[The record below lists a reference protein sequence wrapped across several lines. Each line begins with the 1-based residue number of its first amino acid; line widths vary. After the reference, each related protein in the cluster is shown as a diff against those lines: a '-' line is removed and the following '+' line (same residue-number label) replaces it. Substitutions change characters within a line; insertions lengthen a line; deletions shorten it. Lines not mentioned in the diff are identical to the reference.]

1 VKPVILVVDDE
12 KTFRMVAETALTA
25 EGYEVHAAASGRE
38 ALQIFDHH
46 PPDLVVLDRNLPDT
60 DGLQLLPR
68 FARPKEE
75 GTVPQEERIDRSPE
89 PPLVIM
95 ATAYGEVEH
104 AVQALKLGAHDYL
117 TKPLSLPELSH
128 KIRAALQ
135 TRHLRRRVEALASR
149 AGERAQ
155 RRLLASENT
164 AMRQVDSLISA
175 VARSPTTTVLIEGE
189 SGTGK
194 QLVAQLIHERTERR
208 RGEAFI
214 EINAA
219 SLPEPFVESEIFG
232 HERGAF
238 TDARLQK
245 RGLLELS
252 DGGSL
257 FLDEVAELSLAAQ
270 AKLLKVLE
278 TSTFRRLGGTLD
290 IHVDVRFIAA
300 THRDLPAL
308 VREGRFR
315 GDLFHRLDVF
325 RIRLPPL
332 RERPE
337 DLIALAREFL
347 RECAERMGKRFS
359 GFSPDAERKLRS
371 HTYPGNVRELANIV
385 ERAAILDAGPQVE
398 AGSISLVLPVDRAP
412 EGRPGPAPQER
423 SDRFPELLEK
433 LGRPPTLSEIERV
446 YLLDILAHA
455 KGNRSLAARLMGVSY
470 PTVTRKISEY
480 GIDVAA
486 LGLASSGDP

>member
-1 VKPVILVVDDE
+1 MKPVVLVVDDE

-25 EGYEVHAAASGRE
+25 EGYEVHTAASGRE
-38 ALQIFDHH
+38 ALQSFAEH

-68 FARPKEE
+68 FARPQNDPEVPASGE
-75 GTVPQEERIDRSPE
+75 GAPQSVE

-95 ATAYGEVEH
+95 ATAYGEIEH

-117 TKPLSLPELSH
+117 TKPLSLPELIH
-128 KIRAALQ
+128 KVGAAPAEPPPAPAS
-135 TRHLRRRVEALASR
+135 RDPVASR

-155 RRLLASENT
+155 RRLLTSDNA
-164 AMRQVDSLISA
+164 AMRQVDALISA
-175 VARSPTTTVLIEGE
+175 VAKSPTTTVLIEGE

-194 QLVAQLIHERTERR
+194 QLVAQLIHERTTTR
-208 RGEAFI
+208 RGEPFV

-219 SLPEPFVESEIFG
+219 SLPEALVESEIFG

-238 TDARLQK
+238 TDARALK
-245 RGLLELS
+245 RGLLETS

-257 FLDEVAELSLAAQ
+257 FLDEIAELSLPAQ

-290 IHVDVRFIAA
+290 VRVDVRFIAA
-300 THRDLPAL
+300 THRDLSAL

-315 GDLFHRLDVF
+315 ADLFHRLDVF

-347 RECAERMGKRFS
+347 RESAERMGKRFFGILARSRTKASLPQLPGQRARARQPRRARGDPGRRTGGRRRLDFTRRPS
-359 GFSPDAERKLRS
+359 GTDHR
-371 HTYPGNVRELANIV
+371 GG
-385 ERAAILDAGPQVE
+385 D
-398 AGSISLVLPVDRAP
+398 DRAGI
-412 EGRPGPAPQER
+412 EPA
-423 SDRFPELLEK
+423 
-433 LGRPPTLSEIERV
+433 
-446 YLLDILAHA
+446 
-455 KGNRSLAARLMGVSY
+455 
-470 PTVTRKISEY
+470 
-480 GIDVAA
+480 
-486 LGLASSGDP
+486 

>member
-1 VKPVILVVDDE
+1 MRPVVLVVDDE
-12 KTFRMVAETALTA
+12 KTFRMVAETALAA
-25 EGYEVHAAASGRE
+25 EGYEVHTAASGRE
-38 ALQIFDHH
+38 ALQIFAEH

-60 DGLQLLPR
+60 DGLQLLSR
-68 FARPKEE
+68 FARP
-75 GTVPQEERIDRSPE
+75 QEDPEAPPGELGSPPFE

-95 ATAYGEVEH
+95 ATAYGEIEH

-135 TRHLRRRVEALASR
+135 TRHLRRRVESLANR

-155 RRLLASENT
+155 RRLLVSENT
-164 AMRQVDSLISA
+164 AMRQVDALISA
-175 VARSPTTTVLIEGE
+175 VAKSPTTTVLIEGE

-194 QLVAQLIHERTERR
+194 QLVAQLIHERTEAR
-208 RGEAFI
+208 RGEPFI

-219 SLPEPFVESEIFG
+219 SLPEAFVESEIFG

-238 TDARLQK
+238 TDARTQK

-290 IHVDVRFIAA
+290 VHVDVRFIAA

-308 VREGRFR
+308 AREGKFR

-337 DLIALAREFL
+337 DILALAREFL

-385 ERAAILDAGPQVE
+385 ERAAILDAGPE
-398 AGSISLVLPVDRAP
+398 IGASAISLVVPVER
-412 EGRPGPAPQER
+412 GPAEDSAAPPPSR
-423 SDRFPELLEK
+423 GDYFPALLAE
-433 LGRPPTLSEIERV
+433 LGRPPTLSEIERA
-446 YLLDILAHA
+446 YLLDVLAHA
-455 KGNRSLAARLMGVSY
+455 RGNRSLAARLMGVSY

-480 GIDVAA
+480 GIDLAA
-486 LGLASSGDP
+486 LGPAVGEP